1 MVGRMGRRTGIRAV
15 AAESVL
21 VAAGGRAILLQLA
34 HPSVARG
41 VAEHSDFVGAPLRR
55 LTGTLDYI
63 YLVVY
68 GSATERAA
76 AARYVEKAHTPV
88 RGTPENGS
96 PGYSAGDADLQLW
109 VAATL
114 YDSAM
119 AMQERVL
126 PPIPEADA
134 ERVYREYAVLG
145 TALGM
150 PAELWPANRAA
161 FAAWWNE
168 RLAALEVSDD
178 ARRVARDLLHPRGPG
193 APIWL
198 RIVMPLARLLTTGLL
213 DDRMRSGFGLPWSPR
228 RQRLLDAVLML
239 TRLVWPLLPARVRH
253 APAIR
258 SLRRFRARD
267 TRHPENRH

>member
-1 MVGRMGRRTGIRAV
+1 MGRGAGIRGI

-34 HPSVARG
+34 HPAVARG
-41 VAEHSDFVGAPLRR
+41 VAEHSDFVDAPLRR

-68 GSATERAA
+68 GTAAERAA
-76 AARYVEKAHTPV
+76 AVRYVEKAHAPV
-88 RGTPENGS
+88 RGTPAGDS

-119 AMQERVL
+119 TMQERVL
-126 PPIPEADA
+126 APVPGEDA

-145 TALGM
+145 VALGM
-150 PAELWPANRAA
+150 PEELWPATRAD
-161 FAAWWNE
+161 FAVWWEE

-178 ARRVARDLLHPRGPG
+178 ARRVARDLLHPHGPG
-193 APIWL
+193 APVWL
-198 RIVMPLARLLTTGLL
+198 RVVMPLARLVTTGLL
-213 DDRMRSGFGLPWSPR
+213 DGRMRTGFGLPWSPR
-228 RQRLLDAVLML
+228 RQRVFDAVLAL
-239 TRLVWPLLPARVRH
+239 TRWAWPLLPARVRH

-258 SLRRFRARD
+258 SLRRFRARAA
-267 TRHPENRH
+267 TASRSARS